1 MNITQAKSS
10 VKIQRKG
17 RKRLG
22 RGDASGHG
30 GTSCKG
36 HKGQISRSGYHRRP
50 YFEGGQMP
58 LIRRLPK
65 RGFSNVVFKEKVAIV
80 NLDTLNRFKD
90 GTEITPQFLCDNG
103 VVKGAYDKIKILGK
117 GELKKKLSIQAHAF
131 SEGVPEKIQK
141 AGGTCK
147 VITA

>member
-1 MNITQAKSS
+1 MNITQAKSNA
-10 VKIQRKG
+10 KIERKG

-36 HKGQISRSGYHRRP
+36 HKGQNARSGYHRRP

-65 RGFSNVVFKEKVAIV
+65 RGFSNVIFKEKVAIV
-80 NLDTLNRFKD
+80 NLETLNRFKD

-103 VVKGAYDKIKILGK
+103 VIKKAFNAVKILGR
-117 GELKKKLSIQAHAF
+117 GELTKKLSIQAHAF
-131 SEGVPEKIQK
+131 SEGVQEKIQK